1 MYEQETGGFLLNH
14 EKERETSTVNVT
26 SDICKYSSES
36 WRQII
41 AQLPGG
47 TESKLP
53 DFEDWNI
60 WCFLSPHPL
69 LVNAQRSFV
78 VLFFLYK
85 HNQHNKE
92 DNEPMTKSFTVLFY
106 LLRCAKQIFSLH

>member
-1 MYEQETGGFLLNH
+1 MYVQETGDLFLN
-14 EKERETSTVNVT
+14 KKKKRETSTVNIT
-26 SDICKYSSES
+26 SDICNYSSES

-53 DFEDWNI
+53 NFEDWNI

-69 LVNAQRSFV
+69 LGNAQRSFV
-78 VLFFLYK
+78 VISLLYK

-106 LLRCAKQIFSLH
+106 LLRCAEQIFIVH